1 MFLQCP
7 SVLRVSKHIAHDTSE
22 FSSGSRQNTDTL
34 SDCWLESNSSQD
46 SCSGQS
52 SRLKLALLDYKQF
65 NAARTVQCHVRG
77 FLTRRNLK
85 RQIAAATTISRW
97 WRGFWVRKSKFS
109 FMQQLLQQ
117 RIIQYHHDMATK
129 IQALFRGWMTRQYF
143 QDFQGMKSLRIQYVE
158 DMISSLYRKLH
169 KMRKEHL
176 LPGIY
181 ALRESDL
188 LSKIEDLSCTFGY
201 RFHNGRV
208 RAAIAMKRSFINDR
222 RHEFRKGNTYSKAP
236 YPGPFIENLP
246 DLELTLPKR
255 MTPRLQRTI
264 LVYDK
269 SMRDKYVQKVYMN
282 YSTKRRM
289 SMHVWRENMRNRF
302 CKDFVKRIMAKRN
315 MARNAYEYKSTKFYL
330 DDLLTTAD
338 EYNCFCKPQ
347 VKEDSLCQ

>member
-7 SVLRVSKHIAHDTSE
+7 SVVRGSKHFSQHMSD
-22 FSSGSRQNTDTL
+22 FSSGSHQNTDNF
-34 SDCWLESNSSQD
+34 SDLWLESNTSQD
-46 SCSGQS
+46 SYFGQS

-65 NAARTVQCHVRG
+65 NAARTIQSHVRG
-77 FLTRRNLK
+77 FLARRNRK
-85 RQIAAATTISRW
+85 RQIDAATTISKW
-97 WRGFWVRKSKFS
+97 WRGFWVRHSKFS

-158 DMISSLYRKLH
+158 DMLSSLYRKVH
-169 KMRKEHL
+169 RMRKEHM

-188 LSKIEDLSCTFGY
+188 LSKIEDLSSTFGY

-222 RHEFRKGNTYSKAP
+222 RHEFRKGNTYSKVP
-236 YPGPFIENLP
+236 YPGPYIENIN
-246 DLELTLPKR
+246 DLEFTLPKR
-255 MTPRLQRTI
+255 LTPRLQRTI

-269 SMRDKYVQKVYMN
+269 AMRDKNVEKVYMN

-289 SMHVWRENMRNRF
+289 SMHVMRENMRNRF
-302 CKDFVKRIMAKRN
+302 CKDFVKRLAKRN
-315 MARNAYEYKSTKFYL
+315 KTRNAQDRNIKFYL

-347 VKEDSLCQ
+347 VKDDSLCQ

>member
-1 MFLQCP
+1 MYLKCP
-7 SVLRVSKHIAHDTSE
+7 SVFRGSKHLPHDTSE
-22 FSSGSRQNTDTL
+22 FSSGSRQNTDNL
-34 SDCWLESNSSQD
+34 SDLWLESNSSQE
-46 SCSGQS
+46 SCYGPC
-52 SRLKLALLDYKQF
+52 SRLKLALLDYKHF
-65 NAARTVQCHVRG
+65 NAARTVQRYVRG
-77 FLTRRNLK
+77 FLARRHLK
-85 RQIAAATTISRW
+85 RQCDAATTISRW

-158 DMISSLYRKLH
+158 DMLSSLYRKLH
-169 KMRKEHL
+169 RMRKEHL

-208 RAAIAMKRSFINDR
+208 RAAIAMKRSFLNDR

-236 YPGPFIENLP
+236 FPGPFKENLT
-246 DLELTLPKR
+246 DLEFTLPKR
-255 MTPRLQRTI
+255 MPTRLQRTI

-269 SMRDKYVQKVYMN
+269 SMRDKYVEKVYMN

-289 SMHVWRENMRNRF
+289 SMHALRENMRTRF
-302 CKDFVKRIMAKRN
+302 CKDFMKRIMAKRN
-315 MARNAYEYKSTKFYL
+315 MARNAQERQSTKFYL
-330 DDLLTTAD
+330 DDLLSAAD
-338 EYNCFCKPQ
+338 EYNCFCKPR
-347 VKEDSLCQ
+347 VKEDSLCP